1 MNTEKEELLRGNK
14 IEILE
19 MLLKCIDCQ
28 LILSWKICVENKL
41 FQMTFFNVSRFRISE
56 TSAPFEIH
64 ASKSSTIRKAVGKKI
79 LYMKFVILKRIV
91 SAFFANGL
99 NWMAI
104 KSRAIVASYPQTKF

>member
-19 MLLKCIDCQ
+19 MLLKCIDRQ
-28 LILSWKICVENKL
+28 LVLSWKICVENKL

-64 ASKSSTIRKAVGKKI
+64 GFEIINHSQNGWEKDSTYEICD
-79 LYMKFVILKRIV
+79 FEEDRI
-91 SAFFANGL
+91 SFFCKWFKL
-99 NWMAI
+99 DE
-104 KSRAIVASYPQTKF
+104 K